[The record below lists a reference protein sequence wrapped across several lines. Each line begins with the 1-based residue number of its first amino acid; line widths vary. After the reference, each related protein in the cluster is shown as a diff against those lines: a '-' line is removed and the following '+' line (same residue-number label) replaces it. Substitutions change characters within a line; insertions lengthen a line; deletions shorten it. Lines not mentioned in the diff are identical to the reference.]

1 MKEENEIR
9 VINISLDEAR
19 DLFINGNTTGH
30 LVALKAFSVEDLI
43 PITYEKI
50 CKSMCMINGVDIAI
64 PRFIYRKIR
73 ATIKLATIAEYFNEG
88 WQMDVNSIGY
98 YYKGIKNENYPMKKW
113 IIIIGIS
120 VNSLDKNY
128 IYFKNADDIYKALK
142 ILNKEDIIQL
152 NTY

>member
-19 DLFINGNTTGH
+19 DLFKNGNTTGH

-64 PRFIYRKIR
+64 PRSIYRKIR

-98 YYKGIKNENYPMKKW
+98 YYKGIKNENYPIEKMDNH
-113 IIIIGIS
+113 IIGIS

-128 IYFKNADDIYKALK
+128 IYFKNADDIYKTLK
-142 ILNKEDIIQL
+142 ILSKEDIIQL
-152 NTY
+152 NN